1 MEEEVEIKYV
11 EINFRE
17 DDPFIIVKKTNTKK
31 QKSNR
36 FDPNHPKTKNIKKEK
51 NTEGN

>member
-1 MEEEVEIKYV
+1 MEEELEIKYV

-31 QKSNR
+31 QKNNR
-36 FDPNHPKTKNIKKEK
+36 FDANHPKTKTIKKEK
-51 NTEGN
+51 IA